1 MKDAERKGVIIGAC
15 ICSNA
20 PSVSH
25 LLFADDSLL
34 LVQAN
39 RENAKHLQS
48 ILQLYESVSDQ
59 TINKEKLAVLF
70 SRNTRSRDRR
80 DVKDSLQIVKEAMN
94 DRYLGLPV
102 NVGNDRAKTFAYLK
116 DRIWQRI

>member
-1 MKDAERKGVIIGAC
+1 MKCVTSVSYWLQVNGNLSNSFVPERDLKQGDPLSPYLFLLCAEGFSALLKDAERRGVIIGAC

-48 ILQLYESVSDQ
+48 ILQLYESVSD
-59 TINKEKLAVLF
+59 
-70 SRNTRSRDRR
+70 
-80 DVKDSLQIVKEAMN
+80 
-94 DRYLGLPV
+94 
-102 NVGNDRAKTFAYLK
+102 
-116 DRIWQRI
+116 

>member
-1 MKDAERKGVIIGAC
+1 MSG
-15 ICSNA
+15 
-20 PSVSH
+20 
-25 LLFADDSLL
+25 
-34 LVQAN
+34 
-39 RENAKHLQS
+39 
-48 ILQLYESVSDQ
+48 Q
-59 TINKEKLAVLF
+59 TINKDKSAVLF

-116 DRIWQRI
+116 DKIWQQI